1 MDRRTPPRL
10 VLLAA
15 VVVGCIMLGSLWL
28 KRPGDLG
35 LDLAVYRVA
44 AEAWLSGGPV
54 YEVSPDRAPTLTFLY
69 PPVAVL
75 AFVPFAVVPGSVAL
89 VAFSALNVA
98 AGLALAWVLV
108 RYLRERG
115 IDLARTDVALLAV
128 ACTVS
133 GYRGASLYFSQ
144 VNVFL
149 ALALAVGFVA
159 LERDREELAGATL
172 ALPAF
177 LKLFPVV
184 VGAWLL
190 RRRAWRGVG
199 AAVAVGL
206 GLHLLGAVLF
216 GPDLA
221 ATYVEVALSERTG
234 VGVFAGGLAPTE
246 TYLTLHRAGSH
257 LVGAGSLA
265 RYGFAAAVLLPALA
279 VCYRDVSTP
288 DRRLTAWFA
297 TLVAML
303 LGFPSYQVYV
313 GLLLFPLF
321 ALLYLF
327 PAGRFRQLFLVG
339 AALSTTVYAG
349 GEFVAAAGAVPLV
362 GDLLSD
368 VLQPV
373 LTLAA
378 PATYGL
384 LCCLVACVGLHL
396 AVDAAPEHAAED
408 GSHGSA

>member
-1 MDRRTPPRL
+1 MDRRTTPRL

-15 VVVGCIMLGSLWL
+15 VVVGCIMLGSLAL

-35 LDLAVYRVA
+35 LDLAVYRSA
-44 AEAWLSGGPV
+44 ADAWLSGGAL
-54 YEVSPDRAPTLTFLY
+54 YEVSPARAPEFTFLY

-75 AFVPFAVVPGSVAL
+75 LFVPFAVVPGSIAL

-98 AGLALAWVLV
+98 AGLTLAWIIV
-108 RYLRERG
+108 RYLRESGVGLSRV
-115 IDLARTDVALLAV
+115 DVALLGA

-133 GYRGASLYFSQ
+133 GYRSASIYFSQ

-159 LERDREELAGATL
+159 LERERVALAGTAL

-190 RRRAWRGVG
+190 RRRAWRAVG

-216 GPDLA
+216 GPELVT
-221 ATYVEVALSERTG
+221 TYVEVAVTERTG
-234 VGVFAGGLAPTE
+234 VDAFAGGLAATE

-257 LVGAGSLA
+257 LVGGGSVA

-303 LGFPSYQVYV
+303 LGFPSYQVYI
-313 GLLLFPLF
+313 GLLLFPLL

-327 PAGRFRQLFLVG
+327 PAGRARQVFLVG

-349 GEFVAAAGAVPLV
+349 GEFVAAAAAVPAV
-362 GDLLSD
+362 GGLLAG
-368 VLQPV
+368 VLRPV

-384 LCCLVACVGLHL
+384 LCCHAACVTFHL
-396 AVDAAPEHAAED
+396 PAVDD
-408 GSHGSA
+408 GLAG

>member
-15 VVVGCIMLGSLWL
+15 VVVGCSMLGSLWL
-28 KRPGDLG
+28 KRPADLG

-44 AEAWLSGGPV
+44 ADAWLSGGAL
-54 YEVSPDRAPTLTFLY
+54 YEVSPARAPEFTFLY
-69 PPVAVL
+69 PPLSVL
-75 AFVPFAVVPGSVAL
+75 LFVPFAVISEAAAL
-89 VAFSALNVA
+89 ATFSALNVG
-98 AGLALAWVLV
+98 AGLALARVVV

-115 IDLARTDVALLAV
+115 VALSRVDVGLLAA

-159 LERDREELAGATL
+159 LEREREELAGAAL

-190 RRRAWRGVG
+190 RRRAWRGVA
-199 AAVAVGL
+199 AAVGVGL

-216 GPDLA
+216 GPDLVL
-221 ATYVEVALSERTG
+221 TYVEVALSERAG
-234 VGVFAGGLAPTE
+234 VGVFAGGLGATE

-257 LVGAGSLA
+257 LVGGGSLA
-265 RYGFAAAVLLPALA
+265 RYGFAAAVLLPSLA

-321 ALLYLF
+321 ALLYAF
-327 PAGRFRQLFLVG
+327 PGGRVRQLFLVG

-349 GEFVAAAGAVPLV
+349 GEFVVAAGAVPAV
-362 GDLLSD
+362 GGLLAA
-368 VLQPV
+368 VLRPV

-384 LCCLVACVGLHL
+384 LCCLGACVALHL
-396 AVDAAPEHAAED
+396 TTATGEPAT
-408 GSHGSA
+408 

>member
-1 MDRRTPPRL
+1 MGRRTPPRL

-15 VVVGCIMLGSLWL
+15 VVVGCVMLGSLWL

-44 AEAWLSGGPV
+44 ADAWLSGGAL
-54 YEVSPDRAPTLTFLY
+54 YEVSPARAPDFTFLY
-69 PPVAVL
+69 PPLSVL
-75 AFVPFAVVPGSVAL
+75 LFVPFAVVPEPVAL
-89 VAFSALNVA
+89 AAFSALNVA
-98 AGLALAWVLV
+98 AGLALAWVV
-108 RYLRERG
+108 IRALRGRG
-115 IDLARTDVALLAV
+115 VDLSRVDVALLAA

-159 LERDREELAGATL
+159 LEREREELAGGAL

-190 RRRAWRGVG
+190 RRRAWRGIA

-206 GLHLLGAVLF
+206 GLHLLGAVLL
-216 GPDLA
+216 GPDLV

-234 VGVFAGGLAPTE
+234 VGPFAGGLAPTE
-246 TYLTLHRAGSH
+246 TYLTLHRAGSY
-257 LVGAGSLA
+257 LVGGGSVA
-265 RYGFAAAVLLPALA
+265 RYGFAAAILLPALA

-313 GLLLFPLF
+313 VLLLFPLF

-327 PAGRFRQLFLVG
+327 PAGRARQVFLVG

-349 GEFVAAAGAVPLV
+349 GEFVAAAAAVPLV
-362 GDLLSD
+362 GGLLAG
-368 VLQPV
+368 VLRPV

-384 LCCLVACVGLHL
+384 LCCLAACVAFHL
-396 AVDAAPEHAAED
+396 SAAE
-408 GSHGSA
+408 GGPAT

>member
-15 VVVGCIMLGSLWL
+15 VLVGCTMLGSLWL

-35 LDLAVYRVA
+35 IDLAVYRVA
-44 AEAWLSGGPV
+44 ADAWLSGGQL
-54 YEVSPDRAPTLTFLY
+54 YEVSPARAPAFTFLY
-69 PPVAVL
+69 PPLAVL
-75 AFVPFAVVPGSVAL
+75 LFVPFAVVPEAVAL
-89 VAFSALNVA
+89 VAFTGLNVA
-98 AGLALAWVLV
+98 AGLALAWVVV
-108 RYLRERG
+108 RYLRDRG
-115 IDLARTDVALLAV
+115 VVLSRLDVLLLAA

-159 LERDREELAGATL
+159 LEREREELAGAAL
-172 ALPAF
+172 AIPAF

-206 GLHLLGAVLF
+206 GLHLLGALLF
-216 GPDLA
+216 GPELV
-221 ATYVEVALSERTG
+221 ATYVEVAVTERTG
-234 VGVFAGGLAPTE
+234 TGAFAGGLASTE

-257 LVGAGSLA
+257 LVGGGTVA

-279 VCYRDVSTP
+279 LCYRDLSTP

-327 PAGRFRQLFLVG
+327 PAGRARTAFLVG
-339 AALSTTVYAG
+339 AGLSTTVYAG
-349 GEFVAAAGAVPLV
+349 GEFVAAAAAVPAV
-362 GDLLSD
+362 GGPLAG
-368 VLQPV
+368 VLRPV

-384 LCCLVACVGLHL
+384 LCCLAACVAFHL
-396 AVDAAPEHAAED
+396 GAESDA
-408 GSHGSA
+408 GTS

>member
-15 VVVGCIMLGSLWL
+15 VVVGCIMLGSLRL

-44 AEAWLSGGPV
+44 ADAWLSGGPL
-54 YEVSPDRAPTLTFLY
+54 YDVSPARAPEFTFLY

-75 AFVPFAVVPGSVAL
+75 AFVPFAVVPEAVAL

-98 AGLALAWVLV
+98 TGLALAWVLV
-108 RYLRERG
+108 RYLRGRG
-115 IDLARTDVALLAV
+115 VDLARADVALLAA

-133 GYRGASLYFSQ
+133 GYRGASLFFSQ

-159 LERDREELAGATL
+159 LEREREALAGAAL

-177 LKLFPVV
+177 LKLFPAV

-206 GLHLLGAVLF
+206 GLHLLGALVF
-216 GPDLA
+216 GPDLVA
-221 ATYVEVALSERTG
+221 AYVEVVLSERTG

-257 LVGAGSLA
+257 LVGGGSLA
-265 RYGFAAAVLLPALA
+265 RYGVAAAILLPALA
-279 VCYRDVSTP
+279 VCYRDTSMP

-327 PAGRFRQLFLVG
+327 PPGRARLLFLGG

-349 GEFVAAAGAVPLV
+349 GEFVAAAAAVPV
-362 GDLLSD
+362 AGGLLAG
-368 VLQPV
+368 VLRPV

-384 LCCLVACVGLHL
+384 LCCLAACVAFHL
-396 AVDAAPEHAAED
+396 GD
-408 GSHGSA
+408 GSTGGAP